1 MVLKISFTA
10 PYSSPDRQLADHIT
24 SSQIKS
30 EHLKLRCLSPSVPS
44 DPGDGNSKG
53 DSARCPPSSGEAVRV
68 PDAAPWGETGCRC
81 VLYRF
86 LLPPRQTVLSWS
98 SGTVRRKSKEKVG
111 SQCLHVHQGSCV
123 LSQAWQHSYQH

>member
-1 MVLKISFTA
+1 M
-10 PYSSPDRQLADHIT
+10 
-24 SSQIKS
+24 
-30 EHLKLRCLSPSVPS
+30 PS

-53 DSARCPPSSGEAVRV
+53 DSARCPPPSPGEAVRV

-111 SQCLHVHQGSCV
+111 GECLRVHQGSCV